1 MQREMTKAR
10 SLLLGLLAGHPLV
23 GAGLTVDHVTA
34 AGKDVHV
41 MQRALEAA
49 GIPSEYGGPHANHAT
64 EMALTSFPDGSYLEL
79 IAIQAGADPKAVAA
93 SPWHRCMEGSA
104 GPCGWAVRPTDMAAE
119 AERLQK
125 AGIVVTQPARNGR
138 RRPDGVQLEW
148 ETAQVG
154 TGNGDFFP
162 FLIHD
167 FTPRDRRAYPGGK
180 PTTTNYTGVVKVVLS
195 VKNLDAAIA
204 QYEKAYSLAPPR
216 LEEDKA
222 FGARLAWFE
231 GTPVVLAAPDSPQ
244 SWLAE
249 RLDRFGELPC
259 AFILG
264 RSAGS
269 TSKGKL
275 GSWLENRSRGLRRI
289 LWAGGSAWNNARP
302 TSGPQPFLQL
312 SPRHARR

>member
-1 MQREMTKAR
+1 MQRDMTKAG
-10 SLLLGLLAGHPLV
+10 SLLLGLLAGHPLM

-34 AGKDVHV
+34 AGKDVHA

-79 IAIQAGADPKAVAA
+79 IAIQAGADPKAVSA
-93 SPWHRCMEGSA
+93 SPWHRCMEGNA

-119 AERLQK
+119 TERLHK
-125 AGIVVTQPARNGR
+125 AGIAVTPPARNGR

-148 ETAQVG
+148 ETAQAG

-204 QYEKAYSLAPPR
+204 QYEHAYGLAAPR
-216 LEEDKA
+216 REEDKA
-222 FGARLAWFE
+222 FGAHLAWFE
-231 GTPVVLAAPDSPQ
+231 GTPVVLAAPDSSQ
-244 SWLAE
+244 SWLAQ

-264 RSAGS
+264 RAAGNPGNGQHIS
-269 TSKGKL
+269 WFGKPVAWLAPDTL
-275 GSWLENRSRGLRRI
+275 GWRLGVE
-289 LWAGGSAWNNARP
+289 
-302 TSGPQPFLQL
+302 
-312 SPRHARR
+312 